1 MRVNPVTSSRCIAVR
16 RAAVSLFMWL
26 LIALGYGA
34 ATVSQAAG
42 IAITKTVDDPTLMTG
57 AAVEFAVTVQNHPQA
72 DPAEKVV
79 VSDQLPEGLEIPD
92 GTTPFASQGVYD
104 TETGVWSVGD
114 LSPSAE
120 ATLQI
125 PASVNADPLPPCIV
139 NRAVVEGED
148 YAGVPLS
155 AAAALYRPD
164 TERCVDLALIIEPPT
179 PNPFGCGVPYVEVIL
194 RVRNDG
200 PDDARNV
207 VVDIEDS
214 PNQPPGFVFEN
225 PNCEPDKQCTL
236 ESLDAGQLALLVLRS
251 DSGITDSVEREFD
264 VSFAVSIAEPDFN
277 AGQTS
282 AFASFTKQPY
292 EECEAPA
299 SYSIPGIGGGSGGCF
314 IATAA
319 FGSAMHPHV
328 EALRSWRDRVLLT
341 NLAGRAFVDF
351 YYRYSPPLADY
362 IAERPTLRSVV
373 RVLLWPIVIAVL
385 HPLLVTT
392 IVCFVMIGLIFGGR
406 RRTRGA

>member
-1 MRVNPVTSSRCIAVR
+1 MRINPVTSSRCIAVR
-16 RAAVSLFMWL
+16 RAAVSLLMWL

-72 DPAEKVV
+72 DPAANVV
-79 VSDQLPEGLEIPD
+79 VSDQLPEGLEIPV
-92 GTTPFASQGVYD
+92 GTTPFASQGAYD
-104 TETGVWSVGD
+104 TETGVWSVGT

-139 NRAVVEGED
+139 NRAVVEGEE

-164 TERCVDLALIIEPPT
+164 TERCVDLTLIIEPPI
-179 PNPFGCGVPYVEVIL
+179 PNPFGCGVPYVEVLL

-214 PNQPPGFVFEN
+214 PNQPPGFVFED
-225 PNCEPDKQCTL
+225 PKCEADKRCTL

-292 EECEAPA
+292 EECEAAPP
-299 SYSIPGIGGGSGGCF
+299 YSIPGIGGGAGGCF

-341 NLAGRAFVDF
+341 NAAGRALVDL
-351 YYRYSPPLADY
+351 YYRYSPPFAKH
-362 IAERPTLRSVV
+362 IAERPNMRAAV
-373 RVLLWPIVIAVL
+373 RVLLWPVVFAVL
-385 HPLLVTT
+385 HPHLAGTFLAL
-392 IVCFVMIGLIFGGR
+392 VMIGLISWRR
-406 RRTRGA
+406 RRTPVG